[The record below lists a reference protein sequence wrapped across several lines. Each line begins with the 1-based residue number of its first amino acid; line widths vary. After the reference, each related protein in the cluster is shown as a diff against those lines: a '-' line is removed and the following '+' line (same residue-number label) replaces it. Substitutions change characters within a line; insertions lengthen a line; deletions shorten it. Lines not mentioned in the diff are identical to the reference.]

1 MTATTKTGKKNDVS
15 QYQHTAISAKL
26 APLPCPGARVTENRR
41 NSQIEDN
48 KMESMVSISTTL
60 AQRNTGGVAN
70 QLVGRLGYSERKMK
84 SGSRTYVKSEL

>member
-1 MTATTKTGKKNDVS
+1 MKVGEGLAEATLLLDGVATVVMMGKVIKEGGGGGPGDRYYKDRKKNNVS

-48 KMESMVSISTTL
+48 KWNRWS
-60 AQRNTGGVAN
+60 Q
-70 QLVGRLGYSERKMK
+70 
-84 SGSRTYVKSEL
+84 